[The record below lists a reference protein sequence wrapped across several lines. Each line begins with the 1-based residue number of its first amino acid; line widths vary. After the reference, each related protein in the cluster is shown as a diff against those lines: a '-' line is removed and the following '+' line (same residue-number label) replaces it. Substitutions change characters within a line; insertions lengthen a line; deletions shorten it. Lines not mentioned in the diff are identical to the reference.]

1 MARRIEVL
9 VPNSHVE
16 DVRSIIA
23 DPDKCNIS
31 PGSASLAVVTEVPCL
46 NETMFRVTV
55 PGKNVPIVL
64 KNLEKRNIGVTIGSV
79 SLTSLDCFKPR
90 FVRHT
95 PRPDLPMDP
104 RNKGEQSSGD
114 SATSPRGIRR
124 RASIM
129 DTIQLYTDES
139 SFRDF
144 RKPPLTLDEVYGI
157 IVTGSHMTTTSWIN
171 LIGASVVG
179 AGGAATNNVVFVV
192 AAMLVSPIMGPV
204 LGCTFAY
211 RVADWKL
218 LNHAF
223 KNLVYQ
229 TVAAWS
235 VGFVITIP
243 LGLYNLED
251 GNSWEPDPETINA
264 FADVTNLIFSSI
276 VACAA
281 GIILGNA
288 ILKTTGGNSLIGIAI
303 TAGLLPPVVFS
314 GMQLSFGLFHAPEG
328 DDNEPV
334 DDDAPH
340 SREDYLRNSKF
351 TILAYFVHLLCIGLF
366 SNLIF
371 FLKDVNP
378 NFRELDD
385 IKIEDAPGQVK
396 QRMDLKALGVE
407 PHTMNSSWCTKLTPQ
422 FMLGFTQRVKRAS
435 AISKPEDGHD
445 LTGEIAGSSQMNKLP
460 FDTVDDENP
469 PRRTKLFDTVDDE
482 NPPRR
487 TKLPFDTIEED
498 DVENA
503 LHIGHPNES
512 D

>member
-9 VPNSHVE
+9 VPNSHIE

-31 PGSASLAVVTEVPCL
+31 PGSSSLAVVTEVPCL
-46 NETMFRVTV
+46 NETMFHVTV
-55 PGKNVPIVL
+55 PGKNVPVVL

-95 PRPDLPMDP
+95 PRPELPLGQ

-114 SATSPRGIRR
+114 SASSPRGVRR

-218 LNHAF
+218 LRHAF

-229 TVAAWS
+229 TAAAWM

-243 LGLYNLED
+243 LGLYNLKD

-264 FADVTNLIFSSI
+264 FADATNLIFSSI

-281 GIILGNA
+281 GVILGNA

-314 GMQLSFGLFHAPEG
+314 GMQLSFGLFHAPE
-328 DDNEPV
+328 DKDEHS
-334 DDDAPH
+334 DDDATD

-366 SNLIF
+366 SNLTF

-396 QRMDLKALGVE
+396 QRMDLKAMGVE
-407 PHTMNSSWCTKLTPQ
+407 AHNANSSWCTKLTPQ
-422 FMLGFTQRVKRAS
+422 FLLGFTQRVKRAS
-435 AISKPEDGHD
+435 AISRPEDGQD
-445 LTGEIAGSSQMNKLP
+445 LTGGLAGLERSSRTTNLP
-460 FDTVDDENP
+460 FDTIDDE
-469 PRRTKLFDTVDDE
+469 RSSRTT
-482 NPPRR
+482 N
-487 TKLPFDTIEED
+487 LPFDTIEED
-498 DVENA
+498 DIENA
-503 LHIGHPNES
+503 MHAGHPNEG